1 MRKEYDDFTNASPA
15 SEVPALVKLQ
25 AEHSVKTRCHTDLE
39 SWQIA
44 EIQQAVTE
52 ADGDDFA
59 TDDEFNAVGK
69 KYAG

>member
-1 MRKEYDDFTNASPA
+1 MRKRYGSTNASPA

-25 AEHSVKTRCHTDLE
+25 AEHPVKTRCHIELK
-39 SWQIA
+39 SWHIA

-52 ADGDDFA
+52 ADGGGFA
-59 TDDEFNAVGK
+59 TDDEFNAVVK

>member
-1 MRKEYDDFTNASPA
+1 MRKKYDFTNAKPVL
-15 SEVPALVKLQ
+15 EVPALVKLQ
-25 AEHSVKTRCHTDLE
+25 ADSAVKTRRYTELE
-39 SWQIA
+39 PWQIA

-59 TDDEFNAVGK
+59 TDDEFNAVVK